1 MEALMGLTVRKTCL
15 SITFIADSGC
25 SITRGKRDWGPRCG
39 QNEKRTR
46 VSGTWTNGGSRRLV
60 HRLRASRPRS
70 WLSGCLPA
78 SESSEAHPVTPDTV
92 QEGVLS
98 EPARFERV
106 ASVQQFVGRRLR
118 ALYAFTRPHTVR
130 GTFIA
135 ALTGCIRAIID
146 SKEEILAR
154 SKQNVSLQTL
164 HSLPWST
171 TLATASGVLASLD
184 WTLLPRALWGITA
197 LVLGNAFIVGIN
209 QIYDRDVDRVNKPF
223 LPLAAG
229 AMTVRQAWAL
239 CLSAIA
245 LGVWIVYRNFSR
257 TILGLYLI
265 GTTIG
270 ALYSVP
276 PFRWRNVP
284 LMATLTIAC
293 VRGFL
298 LNLGVY
304 VATKEALRLELTW
317 TPALRLLAV
326 VMSIF
331 AGVIAVT
338 KDLPDVDGDRLHR
351 VPTFAS
357 QLGVD
362 RVARLASAALFAMYM
377 SVAMMGLMP
386 DMAVHFRRW
395 LLCLGHVALG
405 WYFLTQIHGRLMR
418 LGPENVEALRTYYR
432 GIWNLFYLEFVLYIL
447 I

>member
-1 MEALMGLTVRKTCL
+1 MEALMGLTVRKTCV
-15 SITFIADSGC
+15 SITFIADSGETGARVVDK
-25 SITRGKRDWGPRCG
+25 TRSEQGSLGRG
-39 QNEKRTR
+39 RT
-46 VSGTWTNGGSRRLV
+46 VGLWRLV

-209 QIYDRDVDRVNKPF
+209 QIYDRDVDP
-223 LPLAAG
+223 P
-229 AMTVRQAWAL
+229 MTVRQAWAL

-326 VMSIF
+326 VMIF
-331 AGVIAVT
+331 
-338 KDLPDVDGDRLHR
+338 PDVDGDRLHR